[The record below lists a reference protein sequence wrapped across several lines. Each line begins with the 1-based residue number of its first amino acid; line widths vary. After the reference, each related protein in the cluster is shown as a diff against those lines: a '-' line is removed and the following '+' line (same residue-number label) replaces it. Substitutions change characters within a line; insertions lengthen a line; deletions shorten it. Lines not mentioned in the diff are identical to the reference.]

1 MGIRVSGKLG
11 SGSDIKQAYV
21 IFEKNTIIPM
31 RQVVEDIVNEILAI
45 AKVKAE
51 LVINNYQIVNE
62 AIVEIDEKISNISNI
77 INSVNPALATKI
89 IEAMTTDELRDLI
102 GLKPSTDTT
111 TEL

>member
-1 MGIRVSGKLG
+1 M
-11 SGSDIKQAYV
+11 
-21 IFEKNTIIPM
+21 
-31 RQVVEDIVNEILAI
+31 
-45 AKVKAE
+45 
-51 LVINNYQIVNE
+51 NE